1 MGAIPTQRDT
11 VSCASDAPARV
22 GSESLYAAPAYA
34 GLDRRAT
41 AHLSLQGGPLAPG
54 AARRFVGA
62 ALTEWAELGL
72 PGAAAFSV
80 RLVEDVLVVV
90 SELVTNA
97 VVHAGTD
104 VELLCRLGRDAPTA
118 PGWLLL
124 EVSDHHPSRAVRGE
138 GAERPYLVERPY
150 GAAEYGRGLR
160 LVAALSEAWGITYR
174 TGVKTVWAQLSVDG
188 AMAVEGAF
196 EPYGGH
202 EGGSAAEAALGD
214 RADDAWD
221 ARAYAGDS
229 AQDVRPVDLVAP
241 VPRPGGEHDREWLN
255 RGALSFLAEASDLLT
270 GQLDEDL
277 VAALAGQLLVPRLAD
292 WCAVWLEE
300 EGLGWRAG
308 DASFGPAPRLARVW
322 HGSENRIE
330 ELRRALEKN
339 PPRLPDAV
347 RSRAVPV
354 PWPELGEGAGTEA
367 TEPDTERGAG
377 SGRGTGSTTGDGA
390 AGVARGPA
398 PGATPGPA
406 EETGTGAGGGP
417 RSAAGTASGT
427 HEAEGVSAR
436 EGEDRPSTER
446 EAEGRAPRSE
456 AGPVAGV
463 AGQVVVGVGEAPRG
477 EAVPMPEAGVG
488 VLPGAVG
495 PVERG
500 APHREARPAAVAEG
514 PASRGPARPGP
525 QGSGGPV
532 PDLAGVAD
540 GSGVNGGIH
549 EAGVADGSGVA
560 GVADGPGVI
569 GAPDEAGA
577 TEATEA
583 EVAGVAD
590 GPGVIGAPDGAG
602 ATEAGVAGVADEAGA
617 AGATEAGVA
626 GPAQAGAGSAVEWA
640 SGGSY
645 RSVEPAMD
653 GEAGA
658 PRRAPGPPAEHG
670 GRAARG
676 RGGSGPEG
684 EGGAALAYRLIAGGR
699 PLGTLVIG
707 RAGLLRFPDEVTGL
721 VEDLSRRIAL
731 SIGAARQYARQ
742 ATISRV
748 LQRGL
753 LPGAV
758 AEIPG
763 VSSALVYEPCDK
775 GGPSGDFYDLF
786 PAGRGRWCFAIGD
799 VQGKGPEAAV
809 VIGLARPWLRL
820 LAREGY
826 GVADVLD
833 RLNQLLLDDATE
845 AADAAARALVTAG
858 DPGLVDPDGPQ
869 TRFLSLLY
877 GELVP
882 VDGGVRCT
890 LASAG
895 HPLPLLLGPD
905 GDVRA
910 VAEPQT
916 LLGVIEDTE
925 YVSETFELRRGD
937 TLLCVTDGVTERR
950 SGPRMFDDGDGL
962 ACALSGCAG
971 LDAQLIAERIR
982 RLVHEFGEGPP
993 DDDLALLV
1001 LRAE

>member
-1 MGAIPTQRDT
+1 MGAIPTQRDI
-11 VSCASDAPARV
+11 VSCASDTPARV
-22 GSESLYAAPAYA
+22 GSESLYAATAYA
-34 GLDRRAT
+34 GLDRRAA
-41 AHLSLQGGPLAPG
+41 AHLSLPSGPLAPG

-62 ALTEWAELGL
+62 ALAEWAELDL
-72 PGAAAFSV
+72 PGAAALSA

-104 VELLCRLGRDAPTA
+104 VELLCRLGRDVPAA
-118 PGWLLL
+118 AGWLLV
-124 EVSDHHPSRAVRGE
+124 EVSDHHPSKTVRDE

-174 TGVKTVWAQLSVDG
+174 TGVKTVWARLSVDG
-188 AMAVEGAF
+188 AMAVEGTF
-196 EPYGGH
+196 EAYGGDEGGAGG
-202 EGGSAAEAALGD
+202 EGGSGAAGSEGTEEVQEV
-214 RADDAWD
+214 RGIQGVQEIQGGESWD
-221 ARAYAGDS
+221 ARAYAGAAEAPALEGARAYADYS
-229 AQDVRPVDLVAP
+229 GYAGEAGPGLGVGPVDLVAP
-241 VPRPGGEHDREWLN
+241 MPRRGVEHDREWLN
-255 RGALSFLAEASDLLT
+255 RGALSFLAEASDLLA

-300 EGLGWRAG
+300 EGLGWRGG
-308 DASFGPAPRLARVW
+308 DGSLGPAPRLARVW

-330 ELRRALEKN
+330 ELRRALEKD
-339 PPRLPDAV
+339 PPRLPESV

-354 PWPELGEGAGTEA
+354 PWPHTGSGIEATDEGTES
-367 TEPDTERGAG
+367 G
-377 SGRGTGSTTGDGA
+377 SGT
-390 AGVARGPA
+390 
-398 PGATPGPA
+398 
-406 EETGTGAGGGP
+406 
-417 RSAAGTASGT
+417 GTASGS
-427 HEAEGVSAR
+427 G
-436 EGEDRPSTER
+436 
-446 EAEGRAPRSE
+446 
-456 AGPVAGV
+456 
-463 AGQVVVGVGEAPRG
+463 APRG
-477 EAVPMPEAGVG
+477 QG
-488 VLPGAVG
+488 G
-495 PVERG
+495 PVEEG
-500 APHREARPAAVAEG
+500 QGEAA
-514 PASRGPARPGP
+514 
-525 QGSGGPV
+525 
-532 PDLAGVAD
+532 
-540 GSGVNGGIH
+540 
-549 EAGVADGSGVA
+549 EAGESEVV
-560 GVADGPGVI
+560 
-569 GAPDEAGA
+569 EA
-577 TEATEA
+577 
-583 EVAGVAD
+583 
-590 GPGVIGAPDGAG
+590 
-602 ATEAGVAGVADEAGA
+602 
-617 AGATEAGVA
+617 
-626 GPAQAGAGSAVEWA
+626 
-640 SGGSY
+640 
-645 RSVEPAMD
+645 
-653 GEAGA
+653 
-658 PRRAPGPPAEHG
+658 
-670 GRAARG
+670 
-676 RGGSGPEG
+676 G

-786 PAGRGRWCFAIGD
+786 PAGRGRWGFAIGD

-858 DPGLVDPDGPQ
+858 DPGLVDPEGPQ

-882 VDGGVRCT
+882 VEGGVRCT

-895 HPLPLLLGPD
+895 HPLPLLLGPG

-925 YVSETFELRRGD
+925 YISETFELRCGD

-950 SGPRMFDDGDGL
+950 NGPHMFDDGDGL
-962 ACALSGCAG
+962 AAVLSDCAG

-982 RLVHEFGEGPP
+982 RLVHEFGERPP

-1001 LRAE
+1001 LQAE